1 MPKPLTA
8 LEAQVMVA
16 RAYVLL
22 QEFQK
27 VIGAALEGDH
37 PEAEAVENW
46 LKRYEEG
53 TK

>member
-16 RAYVLL
+16 RAYALIK
-22 QEFQK
+22 EFQK
-27 VIGAALEGDH
+27 VIATSLEGDH

-46 LKRYEEG
+46 LSRYEEA